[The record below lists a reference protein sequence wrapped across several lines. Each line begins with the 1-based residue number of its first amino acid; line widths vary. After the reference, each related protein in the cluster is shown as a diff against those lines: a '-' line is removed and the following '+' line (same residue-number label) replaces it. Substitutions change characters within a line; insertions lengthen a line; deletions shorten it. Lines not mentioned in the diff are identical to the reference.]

1 MEHAVE
7 VSAETLYEAA
17 ALALKAF
24 RQSDFAGQVGP
35 GPATRL
41 TVTLRAEESHQV
53 KVEQIENW
61 LNCMGKSPREQALKT
76 RLREA
81 VANSA
86 R

>member
-1 MEHAVE
+1 ME

-24 RQSDFAGQVGP
+24 RQSDFAGEAGP
-35 GPATRL
+35 GSATRL
-41 TVTLRAEESHQV
+41 TVRLRAEESHEV
-53 KVEQIENW
+53 KVGQVEDW

-76 RLREA
+76 RLNEA
-81 VANSA
+81 LGLS